1 MIFEDKKYE
10 EQEYAGLVNQLLLSE
25 DIEKELQHARRYTLR
40 SNQKMF
46 HFLFRAVATLKET
59 PNESLEVGQQNLK
72 AKLDELELRLAEN
85 TNIIPADL
93 PDSILYDRSLSG
105 NFLADH
111 NTINFLKEEWNKFQ
125 TYIREK
131 MQSIPQDLE
140 LPFLE
145 WCEKMLKLNYN
156 RHLKTCKKP
165 IDCPQN
171 LGYDRRIQYISRL
184 IGEAN
189 AAQFTPAFQSHS
201 ENSRKLGNKIQ
212 WCGTQKELAELF
224 VELKKK
230 GWIEKIENDTIQDCF
245 TESNSVPQYL
255 KPATNT
261 KTGEDT
267 YENLYTGYSP
277 QFYGIKENSKRRK

>member
-1 MIFEDKKYE
+1 
-10 EQEYAGLVNQLLLSE
+10 
-25 DIEKELQHARRYTLR
+25 
-40 SNQKMF
+40 MF

-59 PNESLEVGQQNLK
+59 PNECLEVGQQNLK

-93 PDSILYDRSLSG
+93 PDSILYDRNLSG